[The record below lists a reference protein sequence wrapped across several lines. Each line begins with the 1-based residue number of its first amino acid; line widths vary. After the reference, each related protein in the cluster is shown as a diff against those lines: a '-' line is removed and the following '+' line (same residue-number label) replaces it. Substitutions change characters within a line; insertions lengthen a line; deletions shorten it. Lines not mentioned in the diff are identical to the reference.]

1 MLRFSEEI
9 LLLQLR
15 DEEGRFVDAP
25 SAVLDHAL
33 AGAVL
38 MDLALE
44 NRIDTDLDNLILV
57 DSTPVG
63 DTLLDPTLARIASGE
78 QSDARYWVEQ
88 TARQAGEIRQAVLS
102 RLIERGVLVRL
113 PNRFRGF
120 RSQRYQAVGGKA
132 ESEVKLRI
140 IGILLSDEI
149 PDPRDVVIICLA
161 NACGVFDEV
170 LPEHNLKAV
179 SARIEQIR
187 KLDLIGQATFRAIQD
202 IEKWLAGSRKP
213 GRAS

>member
-33 AGAVL
+33 AGSVL

-44 NRIDTDLDNLILV
+44 NRIDTDPDNLILV

-63 DTLLDPTLARIASGE
+63 DTLLDPTLARIASGD

-113 PNRFRGF
+113 QNRFRGF
-120 RSQRYQAVGGKA
+120 RSQRYQVVGGKT

-140 IGILLSDEI
+140 MGILLSDEI

-170 LPEHNLKAV
+170 LPGYNLKAV

>member
-15 DEEGRFVDAP
+15 DEEGRYVDAP
-25 SAVLDHAL
+25 SAVLDYAL

-44 NRIDTDLDNLILV
+44 NRIDTDRDNLILV

-78 QSDARYWVEQ
+78 QSDARYWVDR
-88 TARQAGEIRQAVLS
+88 TAKQAGEIRQAALS

-113 PNRFRGF
+113 ESRFRGL
-120 RSQRYQAVGGKA
+120 RSQRYQAVDGKA
-132 ESEVKLRI
+132 ESDVKLRI
-140 IGILLSDEI
+140 MGILLSDEI
-149 PDPRDVVIICLA
+149 
-161 NACGVFDEV
+161 
-170 LPEHNLKAV
+170 
-179 SARIEQIR
+179 Q
-187 KLDLIGQATFRAIQD
+187 TRAM
-202 IEKWLAGSRKP
+202 W
-213 GRAS
+213 

>member
-33 AGAVL
+33 AGSVL

-44 NRIDTDLDNLILV
+44 NRIDTDPDNLILV

-63 DTLLDPTLARIASGE
+63 DTLLDPTLARIASEE

-113 PNRFRGF
+113 QNRFRGF
-120 RSQRYQAVGGKA
+120 RSQRYQVVGGKT

-140 IGILLSDEI
+140 MGILLSDEI

-170 LPEHNLKAV
+170 LPGYNLKAV

>member
-44 NRIDTDLDNLILV
+44 NRIDTDLDNLIMV

-120 RSQRYQAVGGKA
+120 RSQRYQAVAGKA

-140 IGILLSDEI
+140 IGILLGDEI

>member
-1 MLRFSEEI
+1 M
-9 LLLQLR
+9 
-15 DEEGRFVDAP
+15 DAP

-170 LPEHNLKAV
+170 LPAHNLKAV

-187 KLDLIGQATFRAIQD
+187 KLDIIGQATFRAIQD